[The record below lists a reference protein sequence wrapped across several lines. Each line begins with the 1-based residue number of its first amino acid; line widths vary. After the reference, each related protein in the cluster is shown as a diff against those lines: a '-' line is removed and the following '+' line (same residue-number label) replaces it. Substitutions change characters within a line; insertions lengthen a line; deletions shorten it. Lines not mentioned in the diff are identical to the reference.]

1 MTKKKKKSTLSVPCP
16 LTEATAKNIKD
27 HDTEGSSAPCL
38 YAAYAV
44 IMVIA
49 LA

>member
-1 MTKKKKKSTLSVPCP
+1 MTKSALSIPCP
-16 LTEATAKNIKD
+16 LTEATAKNVKD
-27 HDTEGSSAPCL
+27 RDTEGSSAARL